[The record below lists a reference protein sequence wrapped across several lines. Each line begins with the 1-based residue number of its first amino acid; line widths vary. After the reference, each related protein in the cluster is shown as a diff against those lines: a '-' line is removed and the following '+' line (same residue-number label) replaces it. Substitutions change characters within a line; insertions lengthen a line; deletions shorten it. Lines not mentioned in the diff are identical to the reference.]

1 MSFIGVAALIIVIP
15 GADMMLVANN
25 TMSRGR
31 AAGFRTVAGAGLGL
45 AVHASAAIAGL
56 SALIATSATAFS
68 IVKILGALF
77 LIFIGMST
85 LWSTIGSS
93 QGTTSTI
100 RDRTPRDQPQ
110 TGQSHTDQPGHEAKA
125 ANRDPL
131 LQGFLTNVLNP
142 KLAIFFVSFLPQFIS
157 NQAATTPQIIILSA
171 VFIAMGAVWL
181 SFYVMAVDSLSGYL
195 QRPSVEVWIRRI
207 VGTALGG
214 LGLRLALATQN

>member
-1 MSFIGVAALIIVIP
+1 LSFIGVAALIIVIP
-15 GADMMLVANN
+15 GADMMLVTNN

-77 LIFIGMST
+77 LIFIGLST
-85 LWSTIGSS
+85 LWSTIGST
-93 QGTTSTI
+93 QGTPPTI
-100 RDRTPRDQPQ
+100 RDRTPTDPPQ
-110 TGQSHTDQPGHEAKA
+110 TDKPGNEAKGT
-125 ANRDPL
+125 NRDPL

-214 LGLRLALATQN
+214 LGLRLALATQD